1 VRGTALVL
9 AGWLVAAPAAAQD
22 FPGFA
27 RETAGGGHAVME
39 VAQPHPVRLPGLV
52 TTRFELRA
60 GECGAPCPADT
71 ERAERVESGPGL
83 APGAEAFT
91 ALSLFIPRGTTA
103 TPGLDVTLA
112 RLVQGDR
119 TLLAIVWRDQGLVAT
134 GAALGGEMLVV
145 PANALTHRW
154 HDILIDQ
161 KWSPGAD
168 GRLALWVNGAR
179 MVQRSGA
186 NAAVGEPVRLVHGLS
201 RAPVSAWTARFGART
216 PTQVVYFAH
225 VRRDADRGA
234 VDIDLRVR

>member
-1 VRGTALVL
+1 VRGRALVL
-9 AGWLVAAPAAAQD
+9 AGWVALAPAAAQD
-22 FPGFA
+22 FPGFE
-27 RETAGGGHAVME
+27 RQTAGGGHAVME

-52 TTRFELRA
+52 TTRVELRA
-60 GECGAPCPADT
+60 GECSAPCPSDT
-71 ERAERVESGPGL
+71 ERAELVESGPGL

-91 ALSLFIPRGTTA
+91 ALSLFIPRGTTV

-119 TLLAIVWRDQGLVAT
+119 ALVGFVWRETGLVAT
-134 GAALGGEMLVV
+134 GPALGGEMLVV

-161 KWSPGAD
+161 RWSAGAN

-179 MVQRSGA
+179 VVQHSGA
-186 NAAVGEPVRLVHGLS
+186 NATAGEPVRLVHGLA

>member
-1 VRGTALVL
+1 MRGRALVL
-9 AGWLVAAPAAAQD
+9 AGWLAVAPAAAQD

-27 RETAGGGHAVME
+27 RQTAGGAHAVME
-39 VAQPHPVRLPGLV
+39 VAQPHPVRLPGLI

-71 ERAERVESGPGL
+71 ERAELFETGPGL

-119 TLLAIVWRDQGLVAT
+119 MLIGFVWRETGLVAT
-134 GAALGGEMLVV
+134 GPAIGGEMLVA
-145 PANALTHRW
+145 PASALTHRW
-154 HDILIDQ
+154 HDILLDQ
-161 KWSPGAD
+161 KWSAGAD

-179 MVQRSGA
+179 VAQRAGI
-186 NAAVGEPVRLVHGLS
+186 NATAGEPV
-201 RAPVSAWTARFGART
+201 
-216 PTQVVYFAH
+216 
-225 VRRDADRGA
+225 
-234 VDIDLRVR
+234 

>member
-1 VRGTALVL
+1 MRGTALVL
-9 AGWLVAAPAAAQD
+9 AGWLVVTPAAAQD
-22 FPGFA
+22 FPGFTSQ
-27 RETAGGGHAVME
+27 TAGGGHAVME
-39 VAQPHPVRLPGLV
+39 VAQPHPVRLSGLV

-60 GECGAPCPADT
+60 GECGAPCPPDT
-71 ERAERVESGPGL
+71 ERAELAEAGPGL
-83 APGAEAFT
+83 SPGAEAFT

-119 TLLAIVWRDQGLVAT
+119 TLLGFVWRETGLVAS
-134 GAALGGEMLVV
+134 GPALGGEMLVV

-161 KWSPGAD
+161 RWSAGAN

-179 MVQRSGA
+179 VVQRSGA
-186 NAAVGEPVRLVHGLS
+186 NATAGEPVRLVHGLS
-201 RAPVSAWTARFGART
+201 RAPVSAWTARFAART

-225 VRRDADRGA
+225 VRRDTDRGA